1 MARDKGTPLKS
12 LLKVRSFGTIGV
24 AAIAAFYIALPLYA
38 GYDLNSSLE
47 RGDAARLSD
56 RVDFASVRVS
66 LRPAVTKAVEDVVNA
81 QLKKAGTT
89 AVIVAEQFKDT
100 LMPRIVDGVLAS
112 LVTPEMFIRIHASG
126 RSLKDALEGLV
137 IERASGSEGLG
148 SLLIVSGDSPDGAKP
163 SRLEEIAGSFGIDV
177 RKVLG
182 GAGSAA
188 GATTAASDSGRD
200 GTTNPLSRVDGAP
213 PKYGFDNIKH
223 VSLRGPF
230 GLSIGVA
237 RNPKARKP
245 DLTADMSFVGGSWKL
260 TGLVPGT

>member
-1 MARDKGTPLKS
+1 MARGKGTPLKS
-12 LLKVRSFGTIGV
+12 LLKVRAFGTIGV
-24 AAIAAFYIALPLYA
+24 IAIAAFYIALPLYA

-56 RVDFASVRVS
+56 RVDFPSVRVS

-126 RSLKDALEGLV
+126 RTLKDALEGLV

-148 SLLIVSGDSPDGAKP
+148 SLLIVSGDNPDGVKP
-163 SRLEEIAGSFGIDV
+163 SRLEEIAGSFGVDV

-182 GAGSAA
+182 GAGGSTGVTAAVSDAA
-188 GATTAASDSGRD
+188 GPTAA
-200 GTTNPLSRVDGAP
+200 TPLSQAGSP

-223 VSLRGPF
+223 VSLLGPL

-237 RNPKARKP
+237 RDPKARKP
-245 DLTADMSFVGGSWKL
+245 ELTAEMSFVSGSWKL
-260 TGLVPGT
+260 TGLVPGM